1 MSVDSVTIG
10 TLVSRVAFHMANTA
24 TAETAL
30 ANEIKFALDRTLRAM
45 VREARPL
52 AFVVEGTIS
61 ASSGSGATYALADD
75 VYELIYPSVRHAS
88 SPYEPLTML
97 TQQQYDNSSLSL
109 LLTASGRPRHAMLV
123 KRSASTGAWQLRL
136 FPTPDA
142 SYTINYNYLGFPTQI
157 TSATDDATQLDYRFP
172 RDLVDGLIHGAALMF
187 PQYLG
192 ADQRQTFEMLYRAA
206 VADLRKSSS
215 GMDGAFYQR
224 NPYQLPGNAQGEAW
238 PSSIYTGSPV
248 GR

>member
-10 TLVSRVAFHMANTA
+10 TLVSRVAFHLANTA
-24 TAETAL
+24 TAETL
-30 ANEIKFALDRTLRAM
+30 LGNEIKFALDRTLRAM
-45 VREARPL
+45 VRAARPL
-52 AFVVEGTIS
+52 AFVVEETIS
-61 ASSGSGATYALADD
+61 ASSGGGATYALADD
-75 VYELIYPSVRHAS
+75 VFELIYPSVRHAS
-88 SPYEPLTML
+88 SPYEPLNIL
-97 TQQQYDNSSLSL
+97 TQQQYDNSSLPL
-109 LLTASGRPRHAMLV
+109 LLTASGRLRHAMLV
-123 KRSASTGAWQLRL
+123 KRSSSTGAWQLRL
-136 FPTPDA
+136 FPTPDDN
-142 SYTINYNYLGFPTQI
+142 YTINYNYLGFPTQI
-157 TSATDDATQLDYRFP
+157 TSATADGTQLDYRFP

-187 PQYLG
+187 PQHLG